1 MKPVYCNTASLSHN
15 AKTGE
20 VSLSFAH
27 IYTEHNLSV
36 AGGGLTDVSAKV
48 AEEEAHVIMSRE
60 GFAALK
66 RLVDNVWEKMSG
78 E

>member
-1 MKPVYCNTASLSHN
+1 MKPVYCNTASLTHN

-20 VSLSFAH
+20 VSLSFGH

-36 AGGGLTDVSAKV
+36 AGNGITDVSAKV

-66 RLVDNVWEKMSG
+66 RLVDNVWEKMNG

>member
-1 MKPVYCNTASLSHN
+1 MKPVYCNTASITHN
-15 AKTGE
+15 QKTGE
-20 VSLSFAH
+20 VSISFAH

-36 AGGGLTDVSAKV
+36 NGGGITDVSGRV
-48 AEEEAHVIMSRE
+48 AAEEAHIIMSRE

-66 RLVDNVWEKMSG
+66 RLVDGVWEKMTA